1 VSLTGL
7 FWEVIVDMNTTT
19 QRGAD
24 QGASKLNAVISK
36 LRKNLTNLGMNQR
49 VINTKINELRSSS
62 SLNKTAYAN
71 NIFKKAK
78 AAKARRNAA
87 NAVKAVRTRTKTRT
101 VKSRTA
107 RPMSKPKTAVRS
119 KTIVP
124 KNALSTTQKKLIDQ
138 LDTLVGEMTR
148 GNDDLHDFIISF
160 YDETSNNEFTMKL
173 FGGKSINEA
182 KQIIQKHIN
191 LFSKELLRG
200 SEVKETFVLKGD
212 DVINFAYLMYLDMK
226 HDATIPQSMTFA
238 QYCKASWGRGGKQVR
253 SPVYIMF
260 GRELKP
266 KRTDFIKKIEYI
278 VNNAT
283 NTNGKKYGS
292 MEKAI
297 KYNLPTIYQDI
308 PDMFKGVSV
317 AYAQINEKFLKGR
330 NNLFLALDQEDEKHT
345 ATLNISRTRYN
356 IGNGGK
362 AKLLYPFVSVANL
375 LDPGKNMLIDS
386 AKEDSKYLMNAA
398 TSNSSVVGN
407 TAANRITSR
416 LTWNYYKPKFVIE
429 HDYGK
434 TKIDVYYTKRA
445 GPKRDKRGYAVS
457 VFNPRSEEYRLEAKV
472 SKGKAS
478 NGTSADK
485 LSKFFGDFLQ
495 ALSTINQIKKNKE
508 KNVSNHNFCLTT
520 GDAMLA
526 NMFVFM
532 CSHGSPTPVTPKL
545 WLVLSAQQRSFLYGM
560 NDILQVASAAP
571 TRVIN
576 VPNMNKISKNT
587 NEQATSGSNR
597 TEGGGNTNN
606 KNNRGIFR
614 RIFGGTK
621 KPANNRNANKMNVN
635 NTASVAGSSSG
646 SVSRN
651 NNNNN
656 NVSSNN
662 RRGVKRARNNN
673 NNVSQPNAK
682 RVNRT
687 RNMLI
692 QNLKKKKLPN
702 FVVNGLMRS
711 YDNKRKTA
719 NQIIREANNFG
730 KTFAMGKTAQRKST
744 LREEY
749 LAPQED
755 DETVVCEH
763 CDLVRGESD
772 YVECECD
779 RTRMTQFAEEIGCD
793 LS

>member
-1 VSLTGL
+1 
-7 FWEVIVDMNTTT
+7 MNTTT

-24 QGASKLNAVISK
+24 HGASKLNAVISK

-495 ALSTINQIKKNKE
+495 ALSTINQIKKNE
-508 KNVSNHNFCLTT
+508 ENNVSNHNFCLTT

-532 CSHGSPTPVTPKL
+532 CSHGSPSPVTPKL

-587 NEQATSGSNR
+587 NEQATSGSNNR
-597 TEGGGNTNN
+597 REGSGNSNNMNARPGFFGRAARFFGGN
-606 KNNRGIFR
+606 
-614 RIFGGTK
+614 K
-621 KPANNRNANKMNVN
+621 KQNANSNSTRSPMFKPQTPRVVSN
-635 NTASVAGSSSG
+635 NNIV
-646 SVSRN
+646 RN

-656 NVSSNN
+656 TRSFVTASSNN
-662 RRGVKRARNNN
+662 SNNNN
-673 NNVSQPNAK
+673 NNVTQPVKKRKVNNNVQAK
-682 RVNRT
+682 LKELER
-687 RNMLI
+687 
-692 QNLKKKKLPN
+692 LKK
-702 FVVNGLMRS
+702 
-711 YDNKRKTA
+711 
-719 NQIIREANNFG
+719 RE
-730 KTFAMGKTAQRKST
+730 
-744 LREEY
+744 
-749 LAPQED
+749 
-755 DETVVCEH
+755 
-763 CDLVRGESD
+763 
-772 YVECECD
+772 
-779 RTRMTQFAEEIGCD
+779 
-793 LS
+793 

>member
-1 VSLTGL
+1 
-7 FWEVIVDMNTTT
+7 M
-19 QRGAD
+19 
-24 QGASKLNAVISK
+24 K
-36 LRKNLTNLGMNQR
+36 
-49 VINTKINELRSSS
+49 
-62 SLNKTAYAN
+62 
-71 NIFKKAK
+71 
-78 AAKARRNAA
+78 
-87 NAVKAVRTRTKTRT
+87 RTRAPPKRLQNEQGVTLAKP
-101 VKSRTA
+101 RTA
-107 RPMSKPKTAVRS
+107 RPRPKPKTAVRP

-138 LDTLVGEMTR
+138 LDTLVGEMTQ
-148 GNDDLHDFIISF
+148 GNQDLHDFIISF

-182 KQIIQKHIN
+182 KQIIQKHIK
-191 LFSKELLRG
+191 LFSVELLRG
-200 SEVKETFVLKGD
+200 SKVEEKFVLKGD
-212 DVINFAYLMYLDMK
+212 DLINFAYLMYLDMK

-260 GRELKP
+260 GTELKP

-297 KYNLPTIYQDI
+297 KFNLPTIYQDL

-317 AYAQINEKFLKGR
+317 AYAQINESFLKDR

-356 IGNGGK
+356 LPNGGK

-398 TSNSSVVGN
+398 TSNSSIVGK

-434 TKIDVYYTKRA
+434 TTIDVYYTKQA
-445 GPKRDKRGYAVS
+445 GPKRDKRGYAVR
-457 VFNPRSEEYRLEAKV
+457 VFNPSSQEPYRLGAKV
-472 SKGKAS
+472 SKGKAT

-495 ALSTINQIKKNKE
+495 ALSTINQIKKNK
-508 KNVSNHNFCLTT
+508 VSNHNFCLTT

-532 CSHGSPTPVTPKL
+532 CSHGSPKPVTPKL

-560 NDILQVASAAP
+560 NDILQVGSAAP

-576 VPNMNKISKNT
+576 VPNT
-587 NEQATSGSNR
+587 NIEVSSGSNR
-597 TEGGGNTNN
+597 SNSNSRQRNVTPVRMNTGNNRREGSGNSNNVNARPGFFGRAARFFGGNKKQNAKSNSTRSPKFKPQTPRVVNN
-606 KNNRGIFR
+606 KNIV
-614 RIFGGTK
+614 K
-621 KPANNRNANKMNVN
+621 NNNNN
-635 NTASVAGSSSG
+635 NTRSFVTASSNNS
-646 SVSRN
+646 

-656 NVSSNN
+656 NVTQP
-662 RRGVKRARNNN
+662 VKKRKVN
-673 NNVSQPNAK
+673 NNVKAK
-682 RVNRT
+682 LNELERIKR
-687 RNMLI
+687 RERELAR
-692 QNLKKKKLPN
+692 LKN
-702 FVVNGLMRS
+702 
-711 YDNKRKTA
+711 
-719 NQIIREANNFG
+719 
-730 KTFAMGKTAQRKST
+730 
-744 LREEY
+744 
-749 LAPQED
+749 
-755 DETVVCEH
+755 
-763 CDLVRGESD
+763 
-772 YVECECD
+772 
-779 RTRMTQFAEEIGCD
+779 
-793 LS
+793 

>member
-1 VSLTGL
+1 MRNEYFSVR
-7 FWEVIVDMNTTT
+7 IVDMSGRS
-19 QRGAD
+19 QRQPTNVQDRAKELRNYLT
-24 QGASKLNAVISK
+24 KLGISSHNVNAQIQRFKTHYSTAPNKKALLNNFKTAANNWKKAV
-36 LRKNLTNLGMNQR
+36 NQR
-49 VINTKINELRSSS
+49 
-62 SLNKTAYAN
+62 
-71 NIFKKAK
+71 K
-78 AAKARRNAA
+78 AAEKKRKRSAVASSTSA
-87 NAVKAVRTRTKTRT
+87 NVANSTTERGKR
-101 VKSRTA
+101 
-107 RPMSKPKTAVRS
+107 KTAVRP

-124 KNALSTTQKKLIDQ
+124 KNALSTQQKKLIDQ

-148 GNDDLHDFIISF
+148 GNRDLHDFIISF

-173 FGGKSINEA
+173 FGGKSISEA

-191 LFSKELLRG
+191 LFSRDLLRG
-200 SEVKETFVLKGD
+200 SEVKEKFELKGD
-212 DVINFAYLMYLDMK
+212 DVINFAYLMFLDMK
-226 HDATIPQSMTFA
+226 HDATIPTSMTFE
-238 QYCKASWGRGGKQVR
+238 QYCKASWVQGGKQVR

-260 GRELKP
+260 GRELTP
-266 KRTDFIKKIEYI
+266 KLTEFIKKIENI

-308 PDMFKGVSV
+308 PDMFKGISV

-416 LTWNYYKPKFVIE
+416 LTWNYYKHKFVIE
-429 HDYGK
+429 HDHGK

-495 ALSTINQIKKNKE
+495 ALSTINQIKKNE
-508 KNVSNHNFCLTT
+508 ENNVSNHNFCLTT

-532 CSHGSPTPVTPKL
+532 CSHGSPSPVTPKL

-744 LREEY
+744 LR
-749 LAPQED
+749 
-755 DETVVCEH
+755 
-763 CDLVRGESD
+763 
-772 YVECECD
+772 
-779 RTRMTQFAEEIGCD
+779 TR
-793 LS
+793 

>member
-1 VSLTGL
+1 VSLTKL
-7 FWEVIVDMNTTT
+7 FWEGILDMKRTRRNTKPI
-19 QRGAD
+19 QRLQNE
-24 QGASKLNAVISK
+24 QGAN
-36 LRKNLTNLGMNQR
+36 
-49 VINTKINELRSSS
+49 
-62 SLNKTAYAN
+62 
-71 NIFKKAK
+71 
-78 AAKARRNAA
+78 AAKPR
-87 NAVKAVRTRTKTRT
+87 
-101 VKSRTA
+101 
-107 RPMSKPKTAVRS
+107 SKPKTAVRP
-119 KTIVP
+119 KTNTPINV
-124 KNALSTTQKKLIDQ
+124 LSVQQKKLIDQ

-148 GNDDLHDFIISF
+148 GNQDLHDFIISF

-200 SEVKETFVLKGD
+200 SKVEETFVLKGD

-226 HDATIPQSMTFA
+226 HDVTIPQSMTFA

-253 SPVYIMF
+253 SPIYIMF

-266 KRTDFIKKIEYI
+266 KRTEFIKKVEYI

-283 NTNGKKYGS
+283 NTNGRKYGS

-297 KYNLPTIYQDI
+297 KYNLPTIYQNI
-308 PDMFKGVSV
+308 PDMFKGISV
-317 AYAQINEKFLKGR
+317 AYSQINESFLKDR

-345 ATLNISRTRYN
+345 ATLNISRTKYN
-356 IGNGGK
+356 LPNGGK

-398 TSNSSVVGN
+398 TSNSNVVGN
-407 TAANRITSR
+407 TAVNRITSR

-434 TKIDVYYTKRA
+434 TVIDVYYTKQA
-445 GPKRDKRGYAVS
+445 GPKRDKRGYAIR
-457 VFNPRSEEYRLEAKV
+457 VFNPGSQEPYRLGAKV
-472 SKGKAS
+472 SKGKAT

-495 ALSTINQIKKNKE
+495 ALSTINQIKKN
-508 KNVSNHNFCLTT
+508 NVSNHNFCLTT

-532 CSHGSPTPVTPKL
+532 CSHGSPRPVTPKL

-560 NDILQVASAAP
+560 NDILQVGSAAP

-576 VPNMNKISKNT
+576 VPNMNEGTGNT
-587 NEQATSGSNR
+587 NEEATSGSNR

-606 KNNRGIFR
+606 KNNRGIFG

-621 KPANNRNANKMNVN
+621 KPANNGNANKMNVN
-635 NTASVAGSSSG
+635 RNVRRMNVKRKPANNGNANKMNVNRNVRRMNVNNAASVAGSSGG

-662 RRGVKRARNNN
+662 QRSVKRVRTNNTNRN
-673 NNVSQPNAK
+673 
-682 RVNRT
+682 R
-687 RNMLI
+687 LI
-692 QNLKKKKLPN
+692 QNLKKKNLPN
-702 FVVNGLMRS
+702 YVVNGLIRS

-719 NQIIREANNFG
+719 NQIISEANNFS

-744 LREEY
+744 LR
-749 LAPQED
+749 P
-755 DETVVCEH
+755 
-763 CDLVRGESD
+763 R
-772 YVECECD
+772 
-779 RTRMTQFAEEIGCD
+779 
-793 LS
+793 

>member
-1 VSLTGL
+1 MDCVRLDDQWIWTVPTMTKLCREG
-7 FWEVIVDMNTTT
+7 IVDMKRPRVQPNWYVPGQATTV
-19 QRGAD
+19 A
-24 QGASKLNAVISK
+24 
-36 LRKNLTNLGMNQR
+36 
-49 VINTKINELRSSS
+49 
-62 SLNKTAYAN
+62 
-71 NIFKKAK
+71 
-78 AAKARRNAA
+78 
-87 NAVKAVRTRTKTRT
+87 
-101 VKSRTA
+101 KSRTA
-107 RPMSKPKTAVRS
+107 TPRSKPKAARRP

-148 GNDDLHDFIISF
+148 GNQDLHDFIISF

-200 SEVKETFVLKGD
+200 SKVEETFVLEGD
-212 DVINFAYLMYLDMK
+212 DLINFAYLMYLDMK
-226 HDATIPQSMTFA
+226 HDATIPQKMTFA
-238 QYCKASWGRGGKQVR
+238 QYCKASWGRCGNQVK

-260 GRELKP
+260 GVELKP

-416 LTWNYYKPKFVIE
+416 LTWNYYKPKFVID

-434 TKIDVYYTKRA
+434 TTIDVYYTKQA
-445 GPKRDKRGYAVS
+445 GPKRDKRGYAVR
-457 VFNPRSEEYRLEAKV
+457 VFNPSSQEYRLEAKV

-495 ALSTINQIKKNKE
+495 ALSTINQIKKNK
-508 KNVSNHNFCLTT
+508 VSNHNFCLTT

-526 NMFVFM
+526 NMLVFM
-532 CSHGSPTPVTPKL
+532 CSHGSPRPVTPKL
-545 WLVLSAQQRSFLYGM
+545 LLVLSAQQRSFSYGM
-560 NDILQVASAAP
+560 NDIVQVANAAP

-576 VPNMNKISKNT
+576 VPNT
-587 NEQATSGSNR
+587 TQEATSGSNR
-597 TEGGGNTNN
+597 SNSNSRQRNTTPVRMNTSNNRREGSGNSNNMNARPGFFGRAARFFGGN
-606 KNNRGIFR
+606 
-614 RIFGGTK
+614 K
-621 KPANNRNANKMNVN
+621 KQNANSNSTRSPMFKPQTPRVVSN
-635 NTASVAGSSSG
+635 NNIV
-646 SVSRN
+646 RN

-656 NVSSNN
+656 TRSFVTASSNKSN
-662 RRGVKRARNNN
+662 NNN
-673 NNVSQPNAK
+673 NNVTQQPAK
-682 RVNRT
+682 
-687 RNMLI
+687 
-692 QNLKKKKLPN
+692 
-702 FVVNGLMRS
+702 
-711 YDNKRKTA
+711 KRKV
-719 NQIIREANNFG
+719 NNN
-730 KTFAMGKTAQRKST
+730 AQQSMKRRKVNNNVQAK
-744 LREEY
+744 LKE
-749 LAPQED
+749 L
-755 DETVVCEH
+755 
-763 CDLVRGESD
+763 
-772 YVECECD
+772 
-779 RTRMTQFAEEIGCD
+779 
-793 LS
+793 

>member
-1 VSLTGL
+1 
-7 FWEVIVDMNTTT
+7 MNTTT

-87 NAVKAVRTRTKTRT
+87 NAVKAVKA
-101 VKSRTA
+101 VKSR
-107 RPMSKPKTAVRS
+107 TAVRS

-200 SEVKETFVLKGD
+200 SKVEETFVLEGD
-212 DVINFAYLMYLDMK
+212 DLINFAYLMYLDMK
-226 HDATIPQSMTFA
+226 HDATIPQNMTFA
-238 QYCKASWGRGGKQVR
+238 QYCKASWGRGGKQVK

-260 GRELKP
+260 GEELKP
-266 KRTDFIKKIEYI
+266 KRTEFIKKIEYI

-308 PDMFKGVSV
+308 PDMFKGISV
-317 AYAQINEKFLKGR
+317 AYAQINENFLKGG

-356 IGNGGK
+356 LPNGSK

-386 AKEDSKYLMNAA
+386 AKEDSKYLMNAV

-416 LTWNYYKPKFVIE
+416 LTWNYYKPKFVIK
-429 HDYGK
+429 HDYGE
-434 TKIDVYYTKRA
+434 TVIDVYYTKQA
-445 GPKRDKRGYAVS
+445 GPKRDKRGYAVG
-457 VFNPRSEEYRLEAKV
+457 VLNPGSREPYRLEAKV
-472 SKGKAS
+472 SKDKAS
-478 NGTSADK
+478 RGTSADK

-495 ALSTINQIKKNKE
+495 ALSTINQIKKNK
-508 KNVSNHNFCLTT
+508 VRNHNFCLTT

-532 CSHGSPTPVTPKL
+532 CSHGSPRPVTPKL
-545 WLVLSAQQRSFLYGM
+545 WLVLSAQQRSFSYGM
-560 NDILQVASAAP
+560 NDILQVGSAAP

-576 VPNMNKISKNT
+576 VPNT
-587 NEQATSGSNR
+587 NIEVSSGSNR
-597 TEGGGNTNN
+597 SNSNSRQRNTTPVRMNTSNNRREGSGNSNNMNARPGFFGRAARFFGGNKKQNAKSNSTQSPKFKPQTPRVVNN
-606 KNNRGIFR
+606 KNIVR
-614 RIFGGTK
+614 
-621 KPANNRNANKMNVN
+621 NNN
-635 NTASVAGSSSG
+635 NSNTRSFVTASSNNSS
-646 SVSRN
+646 
-651 NNNNN
+651 NNNN
-656 NVSSNN
+656 NVTQP
-662 RRGVKRARNNN
+662 VKKRKVN
-673 NNVSQPNAK
+673 NNVQAK
-682 RVNRT
+682 LKERERELA
-687 RNMLI
+687 RLKERERELAR
-692 QNLKKKKLPN
+692 LKK
-702 FVVNGLMRS
+702 
-711 YDNKRKTA
+711 
-719 NQIIREANNFG
+719 RE
-730 KTFAMGKTAQRKST
+730 RV
-744 LREEY
+744 
-749 LAPQED
+749 LAR
-755 DETVVCEH
+755 
-763 CDLVRGESD
+763 LKN
-772 YVECECD
+772 
-779 RTRMTQFAEEIGCD
+779 
-793 LS
+793 

>member
-1 VSLTGL
+1 
-7 FWEVIVDMNTTT
+7 MNTTT

-107 RPMSKPKTAVRS
+107 VRPKTNIPINV
-119 KTIVP
+119 
-124 KNALSTTQKKLIDQ
+124 LSVQQKKLIDQ

-148 GNDDLHDFIISF
+148 GNQDLHDFIISF

-182 KQIIQKHIN
+182 IQIIQKHIN

-266 KRTDFIKKIEYI
+266 KRTEFIKKIEYI

-429 HDYGK
+429 HDHGK

-457 VFNPRSEEYRLEAKV
+457 VFNPRSGEYSLEAKV

-478 NGTSADK
+478 
-485 LSKFFGDFLQ
+485 
-495 ALSTINQIKKNKE
+495 
-508 KNVSNHNFCLTT
+508 
-520 GDAMLA
+520 
-526 NMFVFM
+526 
-532 CSHGSPTPVTPKL
+532 
-545 WLVLSAQQRSFLYGM
+545 
-560 NDILQVASAAP
+560 
-571 TRVIN
+571 
-576 VPNMNKISKNT
+576 
-587 NEQATSGSNR
+587 
-597 TEGGGNTNN
+597 
-606 KNNRGIFR
+606 
-614 RIFGGTK
+614 
-621 KPANNRNANKMNVN
+621 
-635 NTASVAGSSSG
+635 
-646 SVSRN
+646 
-651 NNNNN
+651 
-656 NVSSNN
+656 
-662 RRGVKRARNNN
+662 
-673 NNVSQPNAK
+673 
-682 RVNRT
+682 
-687 RNMLI
+687 
-692 QNLKKKKLPN
+692 
-702 FVVNGLMRS
+702 
-711 YDNKRKTA
+711 
-719 NQIIREANNFG
+719 
-730 KTFAMGKTAQRKST
+730 
-744 LREEY
+744 
-749 LAPQED
+749 
-755 DETVVCEH
+755 
-763 CDLVRGESD
+763 
-772 YVECECD
+772 
-779 RTRMTQFAEEIGCD
+779 
-793 LS
+793 

>member
-1 VSLTGL
+1 MSLTGL

-429 HDYGK
+429 HDHGK

-495 ALSTINQIKKNKE
+495 ALSTINQIKKNE
-508 KNVSNHNFCLTT
+508 ENNVSNHNFCLTT

-532 CSHGSPTPVTPKL
+532 CSHGSPSPVTPKL

-744 LREEY
+744 LR
-749 LAPQED
+749 
-755 DETVVCEH
+755 
-763 CDLVRGESD
+763 
-772 YVECECD
+772 
-779 RTRMTQFAEEIGCD
+779 TR
-793 LS
+793 

>member
-1 VSLTGL
+1 
-7 FWEVIVDMNTTT
+7 M
-19 QRGAD
+19 
-24 QGASKLNAVISK
+24 K
-36 LRKNLTNLGMNQR
+36 
-49 VINTKINELRSSS
+49 
-62 SLNKTAYAN
+62 
-71 NIFKKAK
+71 
-78 AAKARRNAA
+78 
-87 NAVKAVRTRTKTRT
+87 RTRAPPKRLQNEQGVT
-101 VKSRTA
+101 VAKPRTA
-107 RPMSKPKTAVRS
+107 RPRPKPKTAVRP

-124 KNALSTTQKKLIDQ
+124 KNALSTTQKKLVDQ
-138 LDTLVGEMTR
+138 LDTLVGEMTQ
-148 GNDDLHDFIISF
+148 GNQDLHDFIISF

-182 KQIIQKHIN
+182 KQIIQKHIK
-191 LFSKELLRG
+191 LFSVELLRG
-200 SEVKETFVLKGD
+200 SKVEEKFVLKGD
-212 DVINFAYLMYLDMK
+212 DLINFAYLMYLDMK
-226 HDATIPQSMTFA
+226 HDTTIPQSMTFA

-266 KRTDFIKKIEYI
+266 KRTEFIKKIEYI

-297 KYNLPTIYQDI
+297 KFNLPTIYQDL

-317 AYAQINEKFLKGR
+317 AYAQINESFLKDR

-356 IGNGGK
+356 LPNGGK

-398 TSNSSVVGN
+398 TSNSSIVGK

-434 TKIDVYYTKRA
+434 TTIDVYYTKQA
-445 GPKRDKRGYAVS
+445 GPKRDKRGYAVR
-457 VFNPRSEEYRLEAKV
+457 VFNPSSQEPYRLGAKV
-472 SKGKAS
+472 SKGKAT

-495 ALSTINQIKKNKE
+495 ALSTINQIKKNK
-508 KNVSNHNFCLTT
+508 VSNHNFCLTT

-532 CSHGSPTPVTPKL
+532 CSHGSPKPVTPKL

-560 NDILQVASAAP
+560 NDILQVGSAAP

-576 VPNMNKISKNT
+576 VPNT
-587 NEQATSGSNR
+587 NIEVSSGSNR
-597 TEGGGNTNN
+597 SNSNSRQRNVTPVRMNTGNNRREGSGNSNNVNARPGFFGRAARFFGGNKKQNAKSNSTRSPKFKPQTPRVVNN
-606 KNNRGIFR
+606 KNIV
-614 RIFGGTK
+614 K
-621 KPANNRNANKMNVN
+621 NNNNN
-635 NTASVAGSSSG
+635 NTRSFVTASSNNS
-646 SVSRN
+646 

-656 NVSSNN
+656 NVTQP
-662 RRGVKRARNNN
+662 VKKRKVN
-673 NNVSQPNAK
+673 NNVKAK
-682 RVNRT
+682 LNELERIKR
-687 RNMLI
+687 RERELAR
-692 QNLKKKKLPN
+692 LKN
-702 FVVNGLMRS
+702 
-711 YDNKRKTA
+711 
-719 NQIIREANNFG
+719 
-730 KTFAMGKTAQRKST
+730 
-744 LREEY
+744 
-749 LAPQED
+749 
-755 DETVVCEH
+755 
-763 CDLVRGESD
+763 
-772 YVECECD
+772 
-779 RTRMTQFAEEIGCD
+779 
-793 LS
+793 

>member
-1 VSLTGL
+1 
-7 FWEVIVDMNTTT
+7 M
-19 QRGAD
+19 
-24 QGASKLNAVISK
+24 K
-36 LRKNLTNLGMNQR
+36 
-49 VINTKINELRSSS
+49 
-62 SLNKTAYAN
+62 
-71 NIFKKAK
+71 
-78 AAKARRNAA
+78 
-87 NAVKAVRTRTKTRT
+87 RTREQVVTPARP
-101 VKSRTA
+101 RTA
-107 RPMSKPKTAVRS
+107 RPRAKTAVRP

-124 KNALSTTQKKLIDQ
+124 QNVLSTKQKKLIDQ

-148 GNDDLHDFIISF
+148 GNQDLHDFIISF

-182 KQIIQKHIN
+182 KQIIQKHIK
-191 LFSKELLRG
+191 LFSVELLRG
-200 SEVKETFVLKGD
+200 SKVEETFVLKGD

-238 QYCKASWGRGGKQVR
+238 HYCKASWGRGSKKIK
-253 SPVYIMF
+253 SPVYIFF

-266 KRTDFIKKIEYI
+266 KRTEFIKKIEYI

-297 KYNLPTIYQDI
+297 KFNLPTIYQDL

-317 AYAQINEKFLKGR
+317 AYAQINESFLKDR

-356 IGNGGK
+356 LPNGGK

-407 TAANRITSR
+407 TAVNRISSR

-429 HDYGK
+429 HDYGE
-434 TKIDVYYTKRA
+434 TTIDVYYTKQA
-445 GPKRDKRGYAVS
+445 GPKRDKRGYAIR
-457 VFNPRSEEYRLEAKV
+457 VFNPSSQEPYRLGAKV
-472 SKGKAS
+472 SKGKAT

-495 ALSTINQIKKNKE
+495 ALSTINQIKKNK
-508 KNVSNHNFCLTT
+508 VSNHNFCLTT

-532 CSHGSPTPVTPKL
+532 CSHGSPKPVTPKL

-560 NDILQVASAAP
+560 NDIVQVRSAAP

-576 VPNMNKISKNT
+576 VPNTNT
-587 NEQATSGSNR
+587 EVSSGSNR
-597 TEGGGNTNN
+597 SNSNSRQRNVTPVRMNTGNNRREGSGNSNNVNARPGFFGRAARFFGGNKKQNAKSNSTRSPKFKPQTPRVVNN
-606 KNNRGIFR
+606 KNIV
-614 RIFGGTK
+614 K
-621 KPANNRNANKMNVN
+621 NNNNN
-635 NTASVAGSSSG
+635 NTRSFVTASSNNS
-646 SVSRN
+646 

-656 NVSSNN
+656 NVTQP
-662 RRGVKRARNNN
+662 VKKRKVN
-673 NNVSQPNAK
+673 NNVKAK
-682 RVNRT
+682 LNELERIKR
-687 RNMLI
+687 RERELAR
-692 QNLKKKKLPN
+692 LKN
-702 FVVNGLMRS
+702 
-711 YDNKRKTA
+711 
-719 NQIIREANNFG
+719 
-730 KTFAMGKTAQRKST
+730 
-744 LREEY
+744 
-749 LAPQED
+749 
-755 DETVVCEH
+755 
-763 CDLVRGESD
+763 
-772 YVECECD
+772 
-779 RTRMTQFAEEIGCD
+779 
-793 LS
+793 

>member
-1 VSLTGL
+1 
-7 FWEVIVDMNTTT
+7 MKRT
-19 QRGAD
+19 QR
-24 QGASKLNAVISK
+24 
-36 LRKNLTNLGMNQR
+36 
-49 VINTKINELRSSS
+49 NTKSG
-62 SLNKTAYAN
+62 
-71 NIFKKAK
+71 
-78 AAKARRNAA
+78 
-87 NAVKAVRTRTKTRT
+87 AVRP
-101 VKSRTA
+101 
-107 RPMSKPKTAVRS
+107 RPKPKTAVRPQ
-119 KTIVP
+119 TIVP
-124 KNALSTTQKKLIDQ
+124 KNALSTKQKKLIDQ

-148 GNDDLHDFIISF
+148 GNQDLHDFIISF

-182 KQIIQKHIN
+182 KQIIQKHIK
-191 LFSKELLRG
+191 LFSVELLRG
-200 SEVKETFVLKGD
+200 SKVEEKFVLKGD

-238 QYCKASWGRGGKQVR
+238 RYCKASWGRGGKQVR

-266 KRTDFIKKIEYI
+266 KRTEFIKKIEYI

-317 AYAQINEKFLKGR
+317 AYAQINESFLKDR
-330 NNLFLALDQEDEKHT
+330 KNLFLALDQEDEKHT

-356 IGNGGK
+356 LPNGGK

-434 TKIDVYYTKRA
+434 TVIDVYYTKQA
-445 GPKRDKRGYAVS
+445 GPKRDKRGYAIHVS
-457 VFNPRSEEYRLEAKV
+457 NPSSQEPYRLGAKV

-495 ALSTINQIKKNKE
+495 ALSTINQIKKNK
-508 KNVSNHNFCLTT
+508 VSNHNFCLTT

-532 CSHGSPTPVTPKL
+532 CSHGSPEPVTPKL

-560 NDILQVASAAP
+560 NDILQVANAAP

-576 VPNMNKISKNT
+576 VPNT
-587 NEQATSGSNR
+587 NIKVSSGSNR
-597 TEGGGNTNN
+597 STSNSRPRNVTPVRMNTGNNRREGSGNSNNVNARPGFFGRAARLFGGNKKQNAKSNSTRSPKSKPQTPRVVNN
-606 KNNRGIFR
+606 KNIV
-614 RIFGGTK
+614 K
-621 KPANNRNANKMNVN
+621 NNNNN
-635 NTASVAGSSSG
+635 NTRSFVTASSNNS
-646 SVSRN
+646 

-656 NVSSNN
+656 NVTQP
-662 RRGVKRARNNN
+662 VKKRKVNNN
-673 NNVSQPNAK
+673 IQAK
-682 RVNRT
+682 LNELERIKKRNR
-687 RNMLI
+687 
-692 QNLKKKKLPN
+692 
-702 FVVNGLMRS
+702 
-711 YDNKRKTA
+711 
-719 NQIIREANNFG
+719 E
-730 KTFAMGKTAQRKST
+730 
-744 LREEY
+744 
-749 LAPQED
+749 LARL
-755 DETVVCEH
+755 T
-763 CDLVRGESD
+763 
-772 YVECECD
+772 
-779 RTRMTQFAEEIGCD
+779 
-793 LS
+793 

>member
-1 VSLTGL
+1 
-7 FWEVIVDMNTTT
+7 MKRT
-19 QRGAD
+19 QR
-24 QGASKLNAVISK
+24 
-36 LRKNLTNLGMNQR
+36 
-49 VINTKINELRSSS
+49 NTKSG
-62 SLNKTAYAN
+62 
-71 NIFKKAK
+71 
-78 AAKARRNAA
+78 
-87 NAVKAVRTRTKTRT
+87 AVRP
-101 VKSRTA
+101 
-107 RPMSKPKTAVRS
+107 RPKPKTAVRPRP
-119 KTIVP
+119 KPKTAVRPQTIVP
-124 KNALSTTQKKLIDQ
+124 KNALSTEQKKLIDQ

-148 GNDDLHDFIISF
+148 GNQDLHDFIISF

-182 KQIIQKHIN
+182 KQIIQKHIK
-191 LFSKELLRG
+191 LFSVELLRG
-200 SEVKETFVLKGD
+200 SKVEEKFVLKGD

-238 QYCKASWGRGGKQVR
+238 RYCKASWGRGGKQVR

-266 KRTDFIKKIEYI
+266 KRTEFIKKIEYI

-317 AYAQINEKFLKGR
+317 AYAQINESFLKDR
-330 NNLFLALDQEDEKHT
+330 KNLFLALDQEDEKHT

-356 IGNGGK
+356 LPNGGK

-434 TKIDVYYTKRA
+434 TVIDVYYTKQA
-445 GPKRDKRGYAVS
+445 GPKRDKRGYAIHVS
-457 VFNPRSEEYRLEAKV
+457 NPSSQEPYRLGAKV

-495 ALSTINQIKKNKE
+495 ALSTINQIKKNK
-508 KNVSNHNFCLTT
+508 VSNHNFCLTT

-532 CSHGSPTPVTPKL
+532 CSHGSPEPVTPKL

-560 NDILQVASAAP
+560 NDILQVANAAP

-576 VPNMNKISKNT
+576 VPNT
-587 NEQATSGSNR
+587 NIKVSSGSNR
-597 TEGGGNTNN
+597 STSNSRPRNVTPVRMNTGNNRREGSGNSNNVNARPGFFGRAARLFGGNKKQNAKSNSTRSPKSKPQTPRVVNN
-606 KNNRGIFR
+606 KNIV
-614 RIFGGTK
+614 K
-621 KPANNRNANKMNVN
+621 NNNNN
-635 NTASVAGSSSG
+635 NTRSFVTASSNNS
-646 SVSRN
+646 

-656 NVSSNN
+656 NVTQP
-662 RRGVKRARNNN
+662 VKKRKVN
-673 NNVSQPNAK
+673 NNVKAK
-682 RVNRT
+682 LNELERIKR
-687 RNMLI
+687 RERELAR
-692 QNLKKKKLPN
+692 LKN
-702 FVVNGLMRS
+702 
-711 YDNKRKTA
+711 
-719 NQIIREANNFG
+719 
-730 KTFAMGKTAQRKST
+730 
-744 LREEY
+744 
-749 LAPQED
+749 
-755 DETVVCEH
+755 
-763 CDLVRGESD
+763 
-772 YVECECD
+772 
-779 RTRMTQFAEEIGCD
+779 
-793 LS
+793 

>member
-1 VSLTGL
+1 
-7 FWEVIVDMNTTT
+7 MNTTAR
-19 QRGAD
+19 RGAD
-24 QGASKLNAVISK
+24 QGVSNLNAVISK

-508 KNVSNHNFCLTT
+508 KKVSNHNFCLTT

-744 LREEY
+744 LR
-749 LAPQED
+749 
-755 DETVVCEH
+755 
-763 CDLVRGESD
+763 
-772 YVECECD
+772 
-779 RTRMTQFAEEIGCD
+779 TR
-793 LS
+793 

>member
-1 VSLTGL
+1 MKRARAQPNRFQPGQT
-7 FWEVIVDMNTTT
+7 
-19 QRGAD
+19 
-24 QGASKLNAVISK
+24 AVA
-36 LRKNLTNLGMNQR
+36 
-49 VINTKINELRSSS
+49 TKP
-62 SLNKTAYAN
+62 
-71 NIFKKAK
+71 
-78 AAKARRNAA
+78 
-87 NAVKAVRTRTKTRT
+87 RT
-101 VKSRTA
+101 VRSRPKA
-107 RPMSKPKTAVRS
+107 KTAVRP
-119 KTIVP
+119 KTNIPTNV
-124 KNALSTTQKKLIDQ
+124 LSTQQKTLIGQ
-138 LDTLVGEMTR
+138 LDTLIGEMTR
-148 GNDDLHDFIISF
+148 GNQDLHDFIISF

-173 FGGKSINEA
+173 FGRKSINEA

-191 LFSKELLRG
+191 LFSRDLLRG
-200 SEVKETFVLKGD
+200 SKVEEKFVLKGD

-260 GRELKP
+260 GEELKP
-266 KRTDFIKKIEYI
+266 KRTEFIKKIEYI

-308 PDMFKGVSV
+308 PDMFKGISV
-317 AYAQINEKFLKGR
+317 AYSQINESFLKDR

-356 IGNGGK
+356 LPNGGK

-434 TKIDVYYTKRA
+434 TVIDVYYTKQA
-445 GPKRDKRGYAVS
+445 GPNRDKRGYAIRV
-457 VFNPRSEEYRLEAKV
+457 VNPSSQEPYRLGAKV
-472 SKGKAS
+472 SKGKAT

-495 ALSTINQIKKNKE
+495 ALSTINQIKKN
-508 KNVSNHNFCLTT
+508 NVSNHNFCLTT

-560 NDILQVASAAP
+560 NDILQVGNAAP

-576 VPNMNKISKNT
+576 VPNT
-587 NEQATSGSNR
+587 NNSLTSGNNNRREGSGNSNNANVR
-597 TEGGGNTNN
+597 PGLFGRVARLFGGNKKQSAKSNSTRSPRFKPQTPRVVNN
-606 KNNRGIFR
+606 KNI
-614 RIFGGTK
+614 
-621 KPANNRNANKMNVN
+621 V
-635 NTASVAGSSSG
+635 
-646 SVSRN
+646 RN

-656 NVSSNN
+656 TRSFVTASSNN
-662 RRGVKRARNNN
+662 SKNNN
-673 NNVSQPNAK
+673 NNVTQPIKKRKVNNNVQAK
-682 RVNRT
+682 LKELER
-687 RNMLI
+687 
-692 QNLKKKKLPN
+692 LKKRERELAKLKN
-702 FVVNGLMRS
+702 
-711 YDNKRKTA
+711 
-719 NQIIREANNFG
+719 
-730 KTFAMGKTAQRKST
+730 
-744 LREEY
+744 
-749 LAPQED
+749 
-755 DETVVCEH
+755 
-763 CDLVRGESD
+763 
-772 YVECECD
+772 
-779 RTRMTQFAEEIGCD
+779 
-793 LS
+793 

>member
-1 VSLTGL
+1 MKRSRR
-7 FWEVIVDMNTTT
+7 NTKPI
-19 QRGAD
+19 QRLQNE
-24 QGASKLNAVISK
+24 QGAN
-36 LRKNLTNLGMNQR
+36 
-49 VINTKINELRSSS
+49 
-62 SLNKTAYAN
+62 
-71 NIFKKAK
+71 
-78 AAKARRNAA
+78 AAKPRP
-87 NAVKAVRTRTKTRT
+87 KA
-101 VKSRTA
+101 
-107 RPMSKPKTAVRS
+107 KTAVRP

-148 GNDDLHDFIISF
+148 GNQDLHDFIISF

-182 KQIIQKHIN
+182 KQIIQKHIK
-191 LFSKELLRG
+191 LFSVELLRG
-200 SEVKETFVLKGD
+200 SKVEEKFVLKGD

-226 HDATIPQSMTFA
+226 HDATIPQNMTFA
-238 QYCKASWGRGGKQVR
+238 EYCKASWRRGDKQVR

-260 GRELKP
+260 GRELTP

-283 NTNGKKYGS
+283 NTNGRKYGS

-308 PDMFKGVSV
+308 PDMFKGISV
-317 AYAQINEKFLKGR
+317 AYSQINESFLKDR

-345 ATLNISRTRYN
+345 APLNISRTKYN
-356 IGNGGK
+356 LPNGGK

-398 TSNSSVVGN
+398 TSNSNVVGN
-407 TAANRITSR
+407 TAINRITSR

-429 HDYGK
+429 LDHGK
-434 TKIDVYYTKRA
+434 TTIIDVYYTKQA
-445 GPKRDKRGYAVS
+445 GPNRNKRGYAVR
-457 VFNPRSEEYRLEAKV
+457 VFNPRSKDPYRLEAKV

-495 ALSTINQIKKNKE
+495 ALSTINQIKKN
-508 KNVSNHNFCLTT
+508 NVSNHNFCLTT

-532 CSHGSPTPVTPKL
+532 CSHGSPRPVTPKL

-560 NDILQVASAAP
+560 NDILQVGNTAP

-587 NEQATSGSNR
+587 NEEATSGSNNR
-597 TEGGGNTNN
+597 REGSGNSNNVNTKSGFFGGNKKRNANSNNTRSPNFKPQTQRVVNN
-606 KNNRGIFR
+606 KNI
-614 RIFGGTK
+614 
-621 KPANNRNANKMNVN
+621 V
-635 NTASVAGSSSG
+635 
-646 SVSRN
+646 RN

-656 NVSSNN
+656 TRSFVTASSNN
-662 RRGVKRARNNN
+662 SNNN
-673 NNVSQPNAK
+673 NNDIQSVK
-682 RVNRT
+682 RIKVNNK
-687 RNMLI
+687 RNRLI
-692 QNLKKKKLPN
+692 ENLKKKSLPN
-702 FVVNGLMRS
+702 FVINGLVKR
-711 YDNKRKTA
+711 YDNKQNTV
-719 NQIIREANNFG
+719 NQILIEANNFG
-730 KTFAMGKTAQRKST
+730 KTFTMGKTAQRIGT
-744 LREEY
+744 LRKR
-749 LAPQED
+749 
-755 DETVVCEH
+755 
-763 CDLVRGESD
+763 VR
-772 YVECECD
+772 
-779 RTRMTQFAEEIGCD
+779 T
-793 LS
+793 

>member
-1 VSLTGL
+1 VESVRLGDRRNSTVLTTTKL
-7 FWEVIVDMNTTT
+7 FWVDIVDMKRT
-19 QRGAD
+19 QR
-24 QGASKLNAVISK
+24 
-36 LRKNLTNLGMNQR
+36 
-49 VINTKINELRSSS
+49 NTKSG
-62 SLNKTAYAN
+62 
-71 NIFKKAK
+71 
-78 AAKARRNAA
+78 
-87 NAVKAVRTRTKTRT
+87 AVRP
-101 VKSRTA
+101 
-107 RPMSKPKTAVRS
+107 RPKPKTAVRPRP
-119 KTIVP
+119 KPKTAVRPQTIVP
-124 KNALSTTQKKLIDQ
+124 KNALSTKQKKLIDQ

-148 GNDDLHDFIISF
+148 GNQDLHDFIISF

-182 KQIIQKHIN
+182 KQIIQKHIK
-191 LFSKELLRG
+191 LFSVELLRG
-200 SEVKETFVLKGD
+200 SKVEEKFVLKGD

-238 QYCKASWGRGGKQVR
+238 RYCKASWGRGGKQVR

-266 KRTDFIKKIEYI
+266 KRTEFIKKIEYI

-317 AYAQINEKFLKGR
+317 AYAQINESFLKDR
-330 NNLFLALDQEDEKHT
+330 KNLFLALDQEDEKHT

-356 IGNGGK
+356 LPNGGK

-434 TKIDVYYTKRA
+434 TVIDVYYTKQA
-445 GPKRDKRGYAVS
+445 GPKRDKRGYAIHVS
-457 VFNPRSEEYRLEAKV
+457 NPSSQEPYRLGAKV

-495 ALSTINQIKKNKE
+495 ALSTINQIKKNK
-508 KNVSNHNFCLTT
+508 VSNHNFCLTT

-532 CSHGSPTPVTPKL
+532 CSHGSPEPVTPKL

-560 NDILQVASAAP
+560 NDILQVANAAP

-576 VPNMNKISKNT
+576 VPNT
-587 NEQATSGSNR
+587 NIKVSSGSNR
-597 TEGGGNTNN
+597 STSNSRPRNVTPVRMNTGNNRREGSGNSNNVNARPGFFGRAARLFGGKKKQNAKSNSTRSPKSKPQTPRVVNN
-606 KNNRGIFR
+606 KNIV
-614 RIFGGTK
+614 K
-621 KPANNRNANKMNVN
+621 NNNNN
-635 NTASVAGSSSG
+635 NTRSFVTASSNNS
-646 SVSRN
+646 

-656 NVSSNN
+656 NVTQP
-662 RRGVKRARNNN
+662 VKKRKVN
-673 NNVSQPNAK
+673 NNVKAK
-682 RVNRT
+682 LNELERIKR
-687 RNMLI
+687 RERELAR
-692 QNLKKKKLPN
+692 LKN
-702 FVVNGLMRS
+702 
-711 YDNKRKTA
+711 
-719 NQIIREANNFG
+719 
-730 KTFAMGKTAQRKST
+730 
-744 LREEY
+744 
-749 LAPQED
+749 
-755 DETVVCEH
+755 
-763 CDLVRGESD
+763 
-772 YVECECD
+772 
-779 RTRMTQFAEEIGCD
+779 
-793 LS
+793 

>member
-429 HDYGK
+429 HDHGK

-495 ALSTINQIKKNKE
+495 ALSTINQIKKNE
-508 KNVSNHNFCLTT
+508 ENNVSNHNFCLTT

-532 CSHGSPTPVTPKL
+532 CSHGSPSPVTPKL

-744 LREEY
+744 LR
-749 LAPQED
+749 
-755 DETVVCEH
+755 
-763 CDLVRGESD
+763 
-772 YVECECD
+772 
-779 RTRMTQFAEEIGCD
+779 TR
-793 LS
+793 

>member
-1 VSLTGL
+1 
-7 FWEVIVDMNTTT
+7 MNTTT

-292 MEKAI
+292 MERAI
-297 KYNLPTIYQDI
+297 KFNLPTIYQDL
-308 PDMFKGVSV
+308 PDMLKGISV
-317 AYAQINEKFLKGR
+317 AYAQINESFLKDR

-356 IGNGGK
+356 LPNGGK

-429 HDYGK
+429 HDHGK
-434 TKIDVYYTKRA
+434 TNIDVYYTKRA

-457 VFNPRSEEYRLEAKV
+457 VFNPSSQEPYRLGAKV
-472 SKGKAS
+472 SKGKAT

-495 ALSTINQIKKNKE
+495 ALSTINQIKKNEENKE
-508 KNVSNHNFCLTT
+508 NKVSNHNFCLTT

-560 NDILQVASAAP
+560 NNILQVASAAP

-587 NEQATSGSNR
+587 NEEATSGSNR

-606 KNNRGIFR
+606 KNNRGIFG

-621 KPANNRNANKMNVN
+621 KPANNGNANKMNVN
-635 NTASVAGSSSG
+635 RNVRRMNVKRKPANNGNANKMNVNRNVRRMNVNNAASVAGSSG
-646 SVSRN
+646 
-651 NNNNN
+651 
-656 NVSSNN
+656 
-662 RRGVKRARNNN
+662 G
-673 NNVSQPNAK
+673 
-682 RVNRT
+682 
-687 RNMLI
+687 
-692 QNLKKKKLPN
+692 
-702 FVVNGLMRS
+702 
-711 YDNKRKTA
+711 
-719 NQIIREANNFG
+719 
-730 KTFAMGKTAQRKST
+730 
-744 LREEY
+744 
-749 LAPQED
+749 
-755 DETVVCEH
+755 
-763 CDLVRGESD
+763 
-772 YVECECD
+772 
-779 RTRMTQFAEEIGCD
+779 
-793 LS
+793 

>member
-1 VSLTGL
+1 
-7 FWEVIVDMNTTT
+7 MKRT
-19 QRGAD
+19 QR
-24 QGASKLNAVISK
+24 
-36 LRKNLTNLGMNQR
+36 
-49 VINTKINELRSSS
+49 NTKSG
-62 SLNKTAYAN
+62 
-71 NIFKKAK
+71 
-78 AAKARRNAA
+78 
-87 NAVKAVRTRTKTRT
+87 AVRP
-101 VKSRTA
+101 
-107 RPMSKPKTAVRS
+107 RPKPKTAVRPRP
-119 KTIVP
+119 KPKTAVRPQTIVP
-124 KNALSTTQKKLIDQ
+124 KNALSTKQKKLIDQ

-148 GNDDLHDFIISF
+148 GNQDLHDFIISF

-182 KQIIQKHIN
+182 KQIIQKHIK
-191 LFSKELLRG
+191 LFSVELLRG
-200 SEVKETFVLKGD
+200 SKVEEKFVLKGD

-238 QYCKASWGRGGKQVR
+238 RYCKASWGRGGKQVR

-266 KRTDFIKKIEYI
+266 KRTEFIKKIEYI

-317 AYAQINEKFLKGR
+317 AYAQINESFLKDR
-330 NNLFLALDQEDEKHT
+330 KNLFLALDQEDEKHT

-356 IGNGGK
+356 LPNGGK

-434 TKIDVYYTKRA
+434 TVIDVYYTKQA
-445 GPKRDKRGYAVS
+445 GPKRDKRGYAIHVS
-457 VFNPRSEEYRLEAKV
+457 NPSSQEPYRLGAKV

-495 ALSTINQIKKNKE
+495 ALSTINQIKKNK
-508 KNVSNHNFCLTT
+508 VSNHNFCLTT

-532 CSHGSPTPVTPKL
+532 CSHGSPEPVTPKL

-560 NDILQVASAAP
+560 NDILQVANAAP

-576 VPNMNKISKNT
+576 VPNT
-587 NEQATSGSNR
+587 NIKVSSGSNR
-597 TEGGGNTNN
+597 STSNSRPRNVTPVRMNTGNNRREGSGNSNNVNARPGFFGRAARLFGGNKKQNAKSNSTRSPKSKPQTPRVVNN
-606 KNNRGIFR
+606 KNIV
-614 RIFGGTK
+614 K
-621 KPANNRNANKMNVN
+621 NNNNN
-635 NTASVAGSSSG
+635 NTRSFVTASSNNS
-646 SVSRN
+646 

-656 NVSSNN
+656 NVTQP
-662 RRGVKRARNNN
+662 VKKRKVN
-673 NNVSQPNAK
+673 NNVKAK
-682 RVNRT
+682 LNELERIKR
-687 RNMLI
+687 RERELAR
-692 QNLKKKKLPN
+692 LKN
-702 FVVNGLMRS
+702 
-711 YDNKRKTA
+711 
-719 NQIIREANNFG
+719 
-730 KTFAMGKTAQRKST
+730 
-744 LREEY
+744 
-749 LAPQED
+749 
-755 DETVVCEH
+755 
-763 CDLVRGESD
+763 
-772 YVECECD
+772 
-779 RTRMTQFAEEIGCD
+779 
-793 LS
+793 

>member
-1 VSLTGL
+1 
-7 FWEVIVDMNTTT
+7 M
-19 QRGAD
+19 
-24 QGASKLNAVISK
+24 K
-36 LRKNLTNLGMNQR
+36 
-49 VINTKINELRSSS
+49 
-62 SLNKTAYAN
+62 
-71 NIFKKAK
+71 
-78 AAKARRNAA
+78 
-87 NAVKAVRTRTKTRT
+87 RTRAPPKRLQNEQVVT
-101 VKSRTA
+101 VAKPRTA
-107 RPMSKPKTAVRS
+107 RPRPKPKTAVRP

-148 GNDDLHDFIISF
+148 GNQDLHDFIISF

-182 KQIIQKHIN
+182 KQIIQKHIK
-191 LFSKELLRG
+191 LFSVELLRG
-200 SEVKETFVLKGD
+200 SKVEEKFVLKGD

-238 QYCKASWGRGGKQVR
+238 HYCKASWGRGGKQVR

-266 KRTDFIKKIEYI
+266 KRTEFIKKIEYI

-297 KYNLPTIYQDI
+297 KYNLPTIYQDL

-317 AYAQINEKFLKGR
+317 AYAQINESFLKDR

-345 ATLNISRTRYN
+345 ATLDISRTRYN
-356 IGNGGK
+356 LPNGGK

-398 TSNSSVVGN
+398 TSNSSIVGN

-434 TKIDVYYTKRA
+434 TTIDVYYTKQA
-445 GPKRDKRGYAVS
+445 GPKRDKRGYAIR
-457 VFNPRSEEYRLEAKV
+457 VFNPSSQEPYRLGAKV
-472 SKGKAS
+472 SKGKAT
-478 NGTSADK
+478 NGTSTDK

-495 ALSTINQIKKNKE
+495 ALSTINQIKKNK
-508 KNVSNHNFCLTT
+508 VSNHNFCLTT

-532 CSHGSPTPVTPKL
+532 CSHGSPKPVTPKL

-560 NDILQVASAAP
+560 NDIVQVGSAAP

-576 VPNMNKISKNT
+576 VPNT
-587 NEQATSGSNR
+587 NIEVSSGSNR
-597 TEGGGNTNN
+597 SNSNSRQRNVTPVRMNTGNNRREGSGNSNNVNARPGFFGRAARFFGGNKKQNAKSNSTRSPKFKPQTPRVVNN
-606 KNNRGIFR
+606 KNIV
-614 RIFGGTK
+614 K
-621 KPANNRNANKMNVN
+621 NNNNN
-635 NTASVAGSSSG
+635 NTRSFVTASSNNS
-646 SVSRN
+646 

-656 NVSSNN
+656 NVTQP
-662 RRGVKRARNNN
+662 VKKRKVN
-673 NNVSQPNAK
+673 NNVKAK
-682 RVNRT
+682 LNELERIKRRERELT
-687 RNMLI
+687 R
-692 QNLKKKKLPN
+692 LKN
-702 FVVNGLMRS
+702 
-711 YDNKRKTA
+711 
-719 NQIIREANNFG
+719 
-730 KTFAMGKTAQRKST
+730 
-744 LREEY
+744 
-749 LAPQED
+749 
-755 DETVVCEH
+755 
-763 CDLVRGESD
+763 
-772 YVECECD
+772 
-779 RTRMTQFAEEIGCD
+779 
-793 LS
+793 

>member
-1 VSLTGL
+1 
-7 FWEVIVDMNTTT
+7 MNTTT

-508 KNVSNHNFCLTT
+508 KKVSNHNFCLTT

-621 KPANNRNANKMNVN
+621 KPVNNGVRRMNVN

-656 NVSSNN
+656 VTSNN
-662 RRGVKRARNNN
+662 RRGQKRVRNNN
-673 NNVSQPNAK
+673 ANVNQPPAK
-682 RVNRT
+682 KINVMRNR
-687 RNMLI
+687 LI
-692 QNLKKKKLPN
+692 QNLKKKNLPN
-702 FVVNGLMRS
+702 FVINGLVKS
-711 YDNKRKTA
+711 YDNKQKTA
-719 NQIIREANNFG
+719 NQIIREANNFS
-730 KTFAMGKTAQRKST
+730 KTFTMGKTAQRIGT
-744 LREEY
+744 LRK
-749 LAPQED
+749 
-755 DETVVCEH
+755 
-763 CDLVRGESD
+763 R
-772 YVECECD
+772 
-779 RTRMTQFAEEIGCD
+779 
-793 LS
+793 